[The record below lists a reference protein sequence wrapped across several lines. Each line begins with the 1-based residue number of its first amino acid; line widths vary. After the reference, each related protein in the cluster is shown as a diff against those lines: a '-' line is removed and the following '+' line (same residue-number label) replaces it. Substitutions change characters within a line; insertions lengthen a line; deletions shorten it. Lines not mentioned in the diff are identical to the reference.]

1 MFKNIP
7 NYPEIPVLR
16 ESGMIYPP
24 VAFIIYMINPFV
36 SPDVLF
42 LYNIYLRANLEANKE
57 IFVGSYGEDVENL
70 VSVSSYPTP
79 LISKL
84 REFLSLTNI
93 HYRYYTSIEEMI
105 KSLELNFRSAD
116 HIYYYIPYLSENDE
130 KMLFRLVQSVKKA
143 KQNPNKNLTITFF
156 IDENVIGNRNS
167 YMLYDGDI
175 LFKAYF
181 DEKTYRRY
189 IKLIKMRF
197 FEPRSINIEY
207 VIDNDIIRFNLIRSL

>member
-70 VSVSSYPTP
+70 ISVSSYPTP

-116 HIYYYIPYLSENDE
+116 HI
-130 KMLFRLVQSVKKA
+130 
-143 KQNPNKNLTITFF
+143 
-156 IDENVIGNRNS
+156 
-167 YMLYDGDI
+167 
-175 LFKAYF
+175 
-181 DEKTYRRY
+181 
-189 IKLIKMRF
+189 
-197 FEPRSINIEY
+197 
-207 VIDNDIIRFNLIRSL
+207 